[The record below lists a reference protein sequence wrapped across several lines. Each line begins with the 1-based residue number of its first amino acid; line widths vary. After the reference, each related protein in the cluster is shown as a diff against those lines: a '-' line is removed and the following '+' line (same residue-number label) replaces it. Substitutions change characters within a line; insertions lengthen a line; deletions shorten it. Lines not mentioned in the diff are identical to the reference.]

1 MPSLLITGA
10 AGYIGSHFAQALIG
24 QGVLSGGPLE
34 LHFLDDLSTGHRE
47 FLARLVALA
56 ESKGLPRP
64 KVHEASLTDAPA
76 LERALEQARPEAVLH
91 FAALI
96 SVAES
101 VQKPE
106 LYFRNNVEGSQNLL
120 RALKKVNCR
129 RLVFS
134 STAAVYGNP
143 QDPAV
148 ASRPLP
154 ESTTLAPVNPYG
166 ETKLAMER
174 AIEEASRAW
183 GLNAVIFRY
192 FNAAGAS
199 ASGRFGEW
207 HEPETHLIP
216 LLLRAA
222 SRGDKLKVFG
232 SDYSTRDGTCIRDY
246 IHVEDLAS
254 AHLLGLKRLMGGGA
268 SVGAPADRVGS
279 TEIFNLGTAQGTS
292 VLEVIRAA
300 ERVLGHPVGYEIHPR
315 RSGDSAVLVADS
327 TRARQVLGWE
337 PKHSSMEHILRTAW
351 AWERGLQV

>member
-10 AGYIGSHFAQALIG
+10 AGYIGSHFAEALIG
-24 QGVLSGGPLE
+24 QGVLSDGPLD

-47 FLARLVALA
+47 FLDRLVALA

-64 KVHEASLTDAPA
+64 KVYEASLTDAPA
-76 LERALEQARPEAVLH
+76 LERAIEQAEPEAVLH

-120 RALKKVNCR
+120 RSLQKVNCR

-143 QDPAV
+143 PDPAV

-154 ESTTLAPVNPYG
+154 ESTALAPVNPYG

-199 ASGRFGEW
+199 ASGGFGEW

-222 SRGDKLKVFG
+222 SRGEKLKVFG
-232 SDYSTRDGTCIRDY
+232 SDYATRDGTCIRDY

-254 AHLLGLKRLMGGGA
+254 AHVLGLERLMGGAVSASGA
-268 SVGAPADRVGS
+268 
-279 TEIFNLGTAQGTS
+279 TETFNLGTAQGTS

-300 ERVLGHPVGYEIHPR
+300 EEVLGHPVGYEIYPR
-315 RSGDSAVLVADS
+315 RAGDSAVLVADS
-327 TRARQVLGWE
+327 TRAREVLGWE

-351 AWERGLQV
+351 GWERGLQASGR

>member
-10 AGYIGSHFAQALIG
+10 AGYIGSHFAEALIG
-24 QGVLSGGPLE
+24 QGVLSDGPLE

-47 FLARLVALA
+47 FLDRLVALA

-64 KVHEASLTDAPA
+64 KVHEASLNDARA
-76 LERALEQARPEAVLH
+76 LEQAIEQARPEAVLH

-101 VQKPE
+101 VQRPE

-120 RALKKVNCR
+120 RALQKVNCR

-154 ESTTLAPVNPYG
+154 ESTALAPVNPYG

-174 AIEEASRAW
+174 AIEEASRTW

-199 ASGRFGEW
+199 ASGSFGEW

-232 SDYSTRDGTCIRDY
+232 SDYATRDGTCIRDY
-246 IHVEDLAS
+246 LHVEDLAS
-254 AHLLGLKRLMGGGA
+254 AHVLGLERLMGGAGSASGA
-268 SVGAPADRVGS
+268 

-292 VLEVIRAA
+292 VLEVVRAA
-300 ERVLGHPVGYEIHPR
+300 EQVLGHPVGYEIHSR
-315 RSGDSAVLVADS
+315 RAGDSAVLVADS
-327 TRARQVLGWE
+327 TRARQMLGWE

-351 AWERGLQV
+351 GWERGLQILAR

>member
-1 MPSLLITGA
+1 MPSFLITGA
-10 AGYIGSHFAQALIG
+10 AGYIGSHFAEALIE
-24 QGVLSGGPLE
+24 QGCLIQAGPGGHSSGSPLQ

-47 FLARLVALA
+47 FLDRLVALA
-56 ESKGLPRP
+56 ESKGLPKP
-64 KVHEASLTDAPA
+64 SSHTVSLSDAPA
-76 LERALEQARPEAVLH
+76 LEAALKLARPEAVLH

-106 LYFRNNVEGSQNLL
+106 LYARNNVEGSQNLL
-120 RALKKVNCR
+120 RAMQQVNCR

-154 ESTTLAPVNPYG
+154 ESTALAPVNPYG

-199 ASGRFGEW
+199 ASGRLGEW

-222 SRGDKLKVFG
+222 SRGEKLKVFG
-232 SDYSTRDGTCIRDY
+232 SDYATRDGTCIRDY
-246 IHVEDLAS
+246 IHVKDLAS
-254 AHLLGLKRLMGGGA
+254 AHVLGLQRLMMSA
-268 SVGAPADRVGS
+268 GS
-279 TEIFNLGTAQGTS
+279 ATGTTEIFNLGTALGKI
-292 VLEVIRAA
+292 VIELFR
-300 ERVLGHPVGYEIHPR
+300 
-315 RSGDSAVLVADS
+315 D
-327 TRARQVLGWE
+327 
-337 PKHSSMEHILRTAW
+337 
-351 AWERGLQV
+351 